1 MEIIMQTHSELI
13 AEKLEKSETS
23 AIVAL
28 YYTYKETEEAVREL
42 QQSGVDMQKLSIV
55 GKDLWGAM
63 FGASFF
69 LIPGIGP
76 LLAAGPIVSE
86 LGGTVV
92 AQVAGK
98 SLSHSSKWR
107 GLEGTVVVGGWS
119 AFGVGLCNL
128 GIPKDSII
136 EYETQI
142 KAGRFILIFHGS
154 LEEVSKIQDAIA
166 VTRHRGLKE
175 YADGGGAGV

>member
-1 MEIIMQTHSELI
+1 MQTHSDLI
-13 AEKLEKSETS
+13 AEKLEKSGTS
-23 AIVAL
+23 VTVAL

-42 QQSGVDMQKLSIV
+42 QKSGVDMQKLSIV

-63 FGASFF
+63 FGTSFF

-92 AQVAGK
+92 APVAGK
-98 SLSHSSKWR
+98 SLSLSSKWR

-119 AFGVGLCNL
+119 ALGSCLYNL
-128 GIPKDSII
+128 GIPEDSNI
-136 EYETQI
+136 EYESQI
-142 KAGRFILIFHGS
+142 KAGNFILIAHGS
-154 LEEVSKIQDAIA
+154 LEEMIKIQDAIA
-166 VTRHRGLKE
+166 VTRHRGLRE
-175 YADGGGAGV
+175 YADLRSAGI

>member
-1 MEIIMQTHSELI
+1 
-13 AEKLEKSETS
+13 
-23 AIVAL
+23 
-28 YYTYKETEEAVREL
+28 
-42 QQSGVDMQKLSIV
+42 
-55 GKDLWGAM
+55 M
-63 FGASFF
+63 FGTSFF